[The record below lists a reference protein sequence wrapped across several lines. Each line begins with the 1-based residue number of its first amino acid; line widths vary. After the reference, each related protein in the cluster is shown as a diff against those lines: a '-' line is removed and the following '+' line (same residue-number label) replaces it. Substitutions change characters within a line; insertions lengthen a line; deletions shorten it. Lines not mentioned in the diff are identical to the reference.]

1 MNLNARSRD
10 QRLYRRL
17 TSEGPFPM
25 TFRIFAA
32 LVAAAIA
39 AVQAFPAQSIT
50 EKAERD
56 EVALVPKNDPAMAAA
71 MTKARAT
78 LPDFLKLAAAPP
90 AKTDAFAVKVAIR
103 DGAHVEY
110 FWITP
115 FEHKAGTSGKAFTG
129 KLDNTPRLVRNTKMG
144 DALNFSKAEIVDW
157 MYIDNG
163 VMKGNHTA
171 CAVMKKATQKDRDAF
186 KKRFGLDCDL

>member
-1 MNLNARSRD
+1 M
-10 QRLYRRL
+10 
-17 TSEGPFPM
+17 TSSFVAV
-25 TFRIFAA
+25 FAA
-32 LVAAAIA
+32 LAIA
-39 AVQAFPAQSIT
+39 AAVQTSASAQSIT

-56 EVALVPKNDPAMAAA
+56 EVAFVSRSDPVMAAA

-90 AKTDAFAVKVAIR
+90 AKTEAFAVKVAIR
-103 DGAHVEY
+103 EGANAEY
-110 FWITP
+110 FWIIP
-115 FEHKAGTSGKAFTG
+115 FEPKGEAFTG

-144 DALNFSKAEIVDW
+144 DTLSFTKAEIVDW
-157 MYIDNG
+157 MYMDNG
-163 VMKGNHTA
+163 AMKGNHTA

>member
-1 MNLNARSRD
+1 
-10 QRLYRRL
+10 
-17 TSEGPFPM
+17 M
-25 TFRIFAA
+25 TLRIFAA
-32 LVAAAIA
+32 LAAMFAAI
-39 AVQAFPAQSIT
+39 QTFPASAQSIT

-56 EVALVPKNDPAMAAA
+56 EVALVSKNDPAMAAA

-90 AKTDAFAVKVAIR
+90 AKADAFAVKVAIH

-115 FEHKAGTSGKAFTG
+115 FEQKSEGFAG

-144 DALNFSKAEIVDW
+144 DALTFSKAEIVDW
-157 MYIDNG
+157 MYIENG

-186 KKRFGLDCDL
+186 KKRFGLDCDS

>member
-1 MNLNARSRD
+1 MM
-10 QRLYRRL
+10 L
-17 TSEGPFPM
+17 T
-25 TFRIFAA
+25 IFAA
-32 LVAAAIA
+32 FVAVMIA
-39 AVQAFPAQSIT
+39 VTQTFPASAQSIT

-56 EVALVPKNDPAMAAA
+56 EVALVSKNDPAMAAA

-90 AKTDAFAVKVAIR
+90 AKTEAFAVKVAIR
-103 DGAHVEY
+103 EGAHAEY
-110 FWITP
+110 FWILP
-115 FEHKAGTSGKAFTG
+115 FEPKGDAFTG
-129 KLDNTPRLVRNTKMG
+129 KLNNAPRLVRNTKMG